1 MTTSEVL
8 QKITVKK
15 GDITKEQVDA
25 IVNAANSHLKH
36 GGGVALAIVKAGG
49 QEIQKESDEIIKK
62 IGFLPTGNA
71 VITNAYRLPCKFVI
85 HTVGPIY
92 GEGNEDE
99 KLSRAI
105 YNSLYLADLYN
116 LKSIALPAVS
126 SGIFGFPK
134 DRCAK
139 ILIDTSIDFLSS
151 INTSIEKVVFCLFDD
166 ETFNYFLS
174 YYNSKFSS
182 QN

>member
-1 MTTSEVL
+1 MINVKE
-8 QKITVKK
+8 KIIIKK

-25 IVNAANSHLKH
+25 IVNAANSKLQH

-49 QEIQKESDEIIKK
+49 YEIQKESDEIIKK
-62 IGFLPTGNA
+62 IGMLPTGKA
-71 VITNAYRLPCKFVI
+71 VITNAHKLPCKFVI

-99 KLSRAI
+99 KLRMAI
-105 YNSLYLADLYN
+105 LSCLTLADLYN
-116 LKSIALPAVS
+116 LKSIAFPAVS

-139 ILIDTSIDFLSS
+139 ILVDTSYEFLK
-151 INTSIEKVVFCLFDD
+151 NNTTSIEKVVFCLFDE
-166 ETFNYFLS
+166 ETYGYFKH
-174 YYNSKFSS
+174 YYESL
-182 QN
+182 

>member
-1 MTTSEVL
+1 MPAKEIL
-8 QKITVKK
+8 QKIIIKK

-36 GGGVALAIVKAGG
+36 GGGVALAIVRAGG

-99 KLSRAI
+99 KLSRAV
-105 YNSLYLADLYN
+105 YNSLYLAHLYN

-139 ILIDTSIDFLSS
+139 ILIDTAVDFLSS
-151 INTSIEKVVFCLFDD
+151 VNTSIEKVIFCLFDD

-174 YYNSKFSS
+174 YYNSKFSR
-182 QN
+182 

>member
-1 MTTSEVL
+1 LSVKEIL
-8 QKITVKK
+8 QKIIIKK

-36 GGGVALAIVKAGG
+36 GGGVALAIVRAGG

-105 YNSLYLADLYN
+105 YNSLYLAHLYN

-151 INTSIEKVVFCLFDD
+151 IKTNIEKVVFCLFDD

-182 QN
+182 

>member
-1 MTTSEVL
+1 MPAKEIL
-8 QKITVKK
+8 QKITIKK

-36 GGGVALAIVKAGG
+36 GGGVALAIVRAGG

-99 KLSRAI
+99 KLSRAV
-105 YNSLYLADLYN
+105 YNSLYLAHLYN

-139 ILIDTSIDFLSS
+139 ILIDTAVDFLSS
-151 INTSIEKVVFCLFDD
+151 INTSIEKVIFCLFDD

-174 YYNSKFSS
+174 YYNSKFSR
-182 QN
+182 

>member
-1 MTTSEVL
+1 MSAKEIL
-8 QKITVKK
+8 QKIIIKK

-36 GGGVALAIVKAGG
+36 GGGVALAIVRAGG

-99 KLSRAI
+99 KLYRAI
-105 YNSLYLADLYN
+105 YNSLYLAHLYN

-139 ILIDTSIDFLSS
+139 ILIDTAIDFLSS
-151 INTSIEKVVFCLFDD
+151 VTTSIEKVIFCLFDD
-166 ETFNYFLS
+166 ETFDYFEK
-174 YYNSKFSS
+174 YYNSKLSR
-182 QN
+182 

>member
-1 MTTSEVL
+1 MPAKEIL
-8 QKITVKK
+8 QKIIIKK

-105 YNSLYLADLYN
+105 YNSLYLAHLYN

-139 ILIDTSIDFLSS
+139 ILIDTAVDFLSS
-151 INTSIEKVVFCLFDD
+151 VNTSIEKVIFCLFDD

-174 YYNSKFSS
+174 YYNSKFSR
-182 QN
+182 

>member
-1 MTTSEVL
+1 LSVKEIL
-8 QKITVKK
+8 QKIIIKK

-36 GGGVALAIVKAGG
+36 GGGVALAIVRAGG

-105 YNSLYLADLYN
+105 YNSLYLAHLYN

-139 ILIDTSIDFLSS
+139 ILIDTAIDFLSS
-151 INTSIEKVVFCLFDD
+151 IKTSIEKVVFCLFDD

-182 QN
+182 

>member
-1 MTTSEVL
+1 MSVKEIL
-8 QKITVKK
+8 QKIIIKK

-36 GGGVALAIVKAGG
+36 GGGVALAIVRAGG

-105 YNSLYLADLYN
+105 YNSLYLAHLYN

-151 INTSIEKVVFCLFDD
+151 IKTNIEKVVFCLFDD

-182 QN
+182 

>member
-1 MTTSEVL
+1 MTTREVL

-36 GGGVALAIVKAGG
+36 GGGVALAIVRAGG

-99 KLSRAI
+99 KLYRAI
-105 YNSLYLADLYN
+105 YNSLYLAHLYN

-139 ILIDTSIDFLSS
+139 ILIDTAVDFLSS
-151 INTSIEKVVFCLFDD
+151 VNTSIEKIVFCLFDD

-174 YYNSKFSS
+174 YYNSKFSR
-182 QN
+182 

>member
-1 MTTSEVL
+1 LSTKEIF
-8 QKITVKK
+8 QKIAIKK
-15 GDITKEQVDA
+15 GDITKENVDV
-25 IVNAANSHLKH
+25 IVNAANSHLRH

-49 QEIQKESDEIIKK
+49 IEIQKESDEIIKK
-62 IGFLPTGNA
+62 IGMLPTGHA

-99 KLSRAI
+99 KLSMAI
-105 YNSLYLADLYN
+105 YNSLYLAHLYN
-116 LKSIALPAVS
+116 LKSIAFPAVS

-139 ILIDTSIDFLSS
+139 ILIDTAVDFLSS
-151 INTSIEKVVFCLFDD
+151 IKTSIEKVVFCLFDD
-166 ETFNYFLS
+166 ETYGYFEE
-174 YYNSKFSS
+174 YYKNLLGK
-182 QN
+182 

>member
-1 MTTSEVL
+1 LSAKEIL
-8 QKITVKK
+8 QKIIIKK

-36 GGGVALAIVKAGG
+36 GGGVALAIVRAGG

-99 KLSRAI
+99 MLSRAI
-105 YNSLYLADLYN
+105 YNSLYLAHLYN

-151 INTSIEKVVFCLFDD
+151 IKTSIEKVVFCLFDD

-182 QN
+182 

>member
-1 MTTSEVL
+1 LSVKEIL
-8 QKITVKK
+8 QKIIIKK

-36 GGGVALAIVKAGG
+36 GGGVALAIVRTGG

-105 YNSLYLADLYN
+105 YNSLYLAHLYN

-151 INTSIEKVVFCLFDD
+151 IKTSIEKVVFCLFDD

-182 QN
+182 

>member
-1 MTTSEVL
+1 LSAKEIL
-8 QKITVKK
+8 QKIIIKK

-36 GGGVALAIVKAGG
+36 GGGVALAIVRAGG

-105 YNSLYLADLYN
+105 YNSLYLAHLYN

-151 INTSIEKVVFCLFDD
+151 IKTSIEKVVFCLFDD

-182 QN
+182 

>member
-1 MTTSEVL
+1 MPAKEIL
-8 QKITVKK
+8 QKIIIKK

-105 YNSLYLADLYN
+105 YNSLYLAHLYN

-139 ILIDTSIDFLSS
+139 ILIDTAVDFLSS
-151 INTSIEKVVFCLFDD
+151 INTSIEKVIFCLFDD

-174 YYNSKFSS
+174 YYNSKFSR
-182 QN
+182 

>member
-1 MTTSEVL
+1 LPAKEIL
-8 QKITVKK
+8 QKIIIKK

-36 GGGVALAIVKAGG
+36 GGGVALAIVRAGG

-85 HTVGPIY
+85 YTVGPIY

-99 KLSRAI
+99 KLSRAV
-105 YNSLYLADLYN
+105 YNSLYLAHLYN

-139 ILIDTSIDFLSS
+139 ILIDTAVDFLSS
-151 INTSIEKVVFCLFDD
+151 VNTSIEKVIFCLFDD

-174 YYNSKFSS
+174 YYNSKFSR
-182 QN
+182 